1 MAKIAFLGLGV
12 MGFPMARHLVQD
24 GNEVVVYN
32 RTQSKAEKFISEFNA
47 KIASSPA
54 DASKG
59 ADIVFACVGDNA
71 DITEIT
77 TSNQGAFSA
86 MKPQSLFV
94 DHTTASA
101 SVSRKLADKAMDN
114 QIGFI
119 DAPVSGGQ
127 AGAENGTLTIMC
139 GGSKDA
145 FHKAQP
151 VMSCYSKK
159 ITLMGPSGS
168 GQLTKMVNQ
177 ICIAGLVQGLS
188 EALNFG
194 QKAGLDMNSAL
205 DLIAGGAAQ
214 SWQMENRGNTMLD
227 DEFDFGFAVD
237 WMCKDLRI
245 CMDEAEGNGAEL
257 PITALVAQFYARLSN
272 QGYGRNDTSS
282 LIRLL
287 R

>member
-32 RTQSKAEKFISEFNA
+32 RTQSKAEKFISECNA
-47 KIASSPA
+47 KTASSPA

-59 ADIVFACVGDNA
+59 ADIVFACVGDDA

-77 TSNQGAFSA
+77 TSKEGAFSA

-101 SVSRKLADKAMDN
+101 SVSRELANKAMDN

-151 VMSCYSKK
+151 VMSCYGKK

-188 EALNFG
+188 EALMIE
-194 QKAGLDMNSAL
+194 AEDLDDMEKL
-205 DLIAGGAAQ
+205 LGMRPD
-214 SWQMENRGNTMLD
+214 SWQAGEAALEELVLCSGPERD
-227 DEFDFGFAVD
+227 ADFIRYFH
-237 WMCKDLRI
+237 R
-245 CMDEAEGNGAEL
+245 
-257 PITALVAQFYARLSN
+257 RLS
-272 QGYGRNDTSS
+272 REES
-282 LIRLL
+282 LLYPVL
-287 R
+287 REQQDAALPVLR

>member
-1 MAKIAFLGLGV
+1 MSKIAFLGLGV

-32 RTQSKAEKFISEFNA
+32 RTQSKAEKFISECNA

-59 ADIVFACVGDNA
+59 ADIVFACVGDDA

-77 TSNQGAFSA
+77 TSNKGAFTA

-101 SVSRKLADKAMDN
+101 SVSRELANKAMDN
-114 QIGFI
+114 QIEFL

-145 FHKAQP
+145 FQKAQP
-151 VMSCYSKK
+151 VMSCYGKK

-205 DLIAGGAAQ
+205 DVMAGGAAQ

>member
-1 MAKIAFLGLGV
+1 MVKIAFLGLGV
-12 MGFPMARHLVQD
+12 MGFPMARHLVQG

-32 RTQSKAEKFISEFNA
+32 RTGSKAEKFTSQFNA
-47 KIASSPA
+47 KTASSPA

-59 ADIVFACVGDNA
+59 ADIVFACVGDDA

-77 TSNQGAFSA
+77 TSQKGAFST
-86 MKPQSLFV
+86 MKPNSLFV

-101 SVSRKLADKAMDN
+101 SVSRELADRAMDKK
-114 QIGFI
+114 IGFI

-145 FHKAQP
+145 FQKAHA
-151 VMSCYSKK
+151 VMSCYGKK

-177 ICIAGLVQGLS
+177 ICIAGLLQGLS
-188 EALNFG
+188 EAINFG

-205 DLIAGGAAQ
+205 DVIAGGAAQ
-214 SWQMENRGNTMLD
+214 SWQMENRGNTMID

-237 WMCKDLRI
+237 WMRKDLRI

-272 QGYGRNDTSS
+272 QGYGRNDASS

>member
-32 RTQSKAEKFISEFNA
+32 RTQSKAEKFVSEFNA

-127 AGAENGTLTIMC
+127 VGAENGTLTIMC

-145 FHKAQP
+145 FHKAQQ

>member
-32 RTQSKAEKFISEFNA
+32 RTQSKAKKFTSQFKA

-54 DASKG
+54 AASRD
-59 ADIVFACVGDNA
+59 ADIVFACVGDDA
-71 DITEIT
+71 DIIEVT
-77 TSNQGAFSA
+77 TSQEGAFGA
-86 MKPQSLFV
+86 MKPRSLFV

-101 SVSRKLADKAMDN
+101 SVSRQLSDRAMEK
-114 QIGFI
+114 QIAFL

-127 AGAENGTLTIMC
+127 AGAEKGTLTIMC

-145 FHKAQP
+145 FQKVNQ
-151 VMSCYSKK
+151 VMSCYGKK
-159 ITLMGPSGS
+159 ITLMGPAGS

-177 ICIAGLVQGLS
+177 ICIAALLQGLS
-188 EALNFG
+188 EAINFG
-194 QKAGLDMNSAL
+194 QKADLDMNSVL
-205 DLIAGGAAQ
+205 DVIAGGAAQ

-227 DEFDFGFAVD
+227 GEFDFGFAVD

-245 CMDEAEGNGAEL
+245 CMDEAECNGAEL
-257 PITALVAQFYARLSN
+257 PITSIVAQFYARLSN

>member
-32 RTQSKAEKFISEFNA
+32 RTQSKAKKFTSQFKA
-47 KIASSPA
+47 KIASSPEA
-54 DASKG
+54 ASRD
-59 ADIVFACVGDNA
+59 ADIVFACVGDDA
-71 DITEIT
+71 DIIEVT
-77 TSNQGAFSA
+77 TSQEGAFSA
-86 MKPQSLFV
+86 MKPGSLFV

-101 SVSRKLADKAMDN
+101 SVSRQLSDRAMEK
-114 QIGFI
+114 QIAFL

-127 AGAENGTLTIMC
+127 AGAEKGTLTIMC

-145 FHKAQP
+145 FQKVNQ
-151 VMSCYSKK
+151 VMSCYGKK
-159 ITLMGPSGS
+159 ITLMGPAGS

-177 ICIAGLVQGLS
+177 ICIAALLQGLS
-188 EALNFG
+188 EAINFG
-194 QKAGLDMNSAL
+194 QKADLDMNSVL
-205 DLIAGGAAQ
+205 DVIAGGAAQ

-227 DEFDFGFAVD
+227 GEFDFGFAVD

-245 CMDEAEGNGAEL
+245 CMDEAECNGAEL
-257 PITALVAQFYARLSN
+257 PITSIVAQFYARLSN

>member
-32 RTQSKAEKFISEFNA
+32 RTQSKAKKFTSQFKA

-54 DASKG
+54 AASRD
-59 ADIVFACVGDNA
+59 ADIVFACVGDDA
-71 DITEIT
+71 DIIEVT
-77 TSNQGAFSA
+77 TSQEGAFSA
-86 MKPQSLFV
+86 MKPRSLFV

-101 SVSRKLADKAMDN
+101 SVSRQLSDRAMEK
-114 QIGFI
+114 QIAFL

-127 AGAENGTLTIMC
+127 AGAEKGTLTIMC

-145 FHKAQP
+145 FQKVNQ
-151 VMSCYSKK
+151 VMSCYGKK
-159 ITLMGPSGS
+159 ITLMGPAGS

-177 ICIAGLVQGLS
+177 ICIAALLQGLS
-188 EALNFG
+188 EAINFG
-194 QKAGLDMNSAL
+194 QKAGLDMNSVL
-205 DLIAGGAAQ
+205 DVVAGGAAQ

-227 DEFDFGFAVD
+227 GEFDFGFAVD

-245 CMDEAEGNGAEL
+245 CMDEAECNGAEL
-257 PITALVAQFYARLSN
+257 PITSIVAQFYARLSN